1 MFLQYKDMKADK
13 ESIKFLDH
21 PLALPFDLEF
31 DLLKDELWAC
41 LLVRVNEEGSVCQRY
56 QDIKVD
62 ISLTNSGICSAR
74 DSW

>member
-21 PLALPFDLEF
+21 PLALPFDMEF

-41 LLVRVNEEGSVCQRY
+41 LLVRTS
-56 QDIKVD
+56 
-62 ISLTNSGICSAR
+62 
-74 DSW
+74 